1 MKKNDNK
8 NKVVVLGGG
17 INAMGIVRSFEKTDI
32 PVIVFSW
39 YKDSAM
45 VSRFCK
51 SGICP
56 NPMDKQSLIDFLIDF
71 GKKQSCKSILFATS
85 DLFLMPVVEHKEKL
99 SEFYHIPV
107 CDWNI
112 LSKLIEKEYL
122 YKFVGGLGIPCPKTI
137 NVYNIED
144 FEVIKRELALPLIIK
159 PSVNINFSRL
169 LGSKAFIIKSEE
181 ELEDIIS
188 RVSEANLCSE
198 KIIVQEYI
206 PGDPTELYT
215 ITSYANKEHEIT
227 GYSIGHKIRQFPPQ
241 TGTIVSGH
249 VVHVEEILEHAEK
262 FIKATKFYGI
272 SNIEFKKDSRD
283 GSYKLMEI
291 NPRTGLWNLSV
302 LESGVNLPM
311 QAYND
316 VLGIP
321 FEKSFNKNDELIWYI
336 WLVDLFYAVWGN
348 RKKGFHEY
356 AISYREWRKSVR
368 KKGVRSVDALFKWYD
383 PLPFFKG
390 LILKYR

>member
-1 MKKNDNK
+1 MKKNNSL
-8 NKVVVLGGG
+8 NKVVILGAG

-32 PVIVFSW
+32 PVVVMSW
-39 YKDSAM
+39 YIDSAM
-45 VSRFCK
+45 TSRFCK
-51 SGICP
+51 SEICP
-56 NPMDKQSLIDFLIDF
+56 NPFEKETLIKFLMDY
-71 GKKQSCKSILFATS
+71 GKKQSRKPVLFATS
-85 DLFLMPVVEHKEKL
+85 DLFLMPTVEHKDEL
-99 SEFYHIPV
+99 SQYYHIPV
-107 CDWNI
+107 CDWDI

-122 YKFVGGLGIPCPKTI
+122 YSFVEKLGIPCPKTI
-137 NVYNIED
+137 NVYKIED
-144 FEVIKRELALPLIIK
+144 FDVVRKDLTLPVIIK

-169 LGSKAFIIKSEE
+169 LGAKAFIIKTREE
-181 ELEDIIS
+181 FEDIIV
-188 RVSEANLCSE
+188 RIAEANLCSE

-206 PGDPTELYT
+206 PGEPTELYT

-249 VVHVEEILEHAEK
+249 VVHVEEILEHAEN

-302 LESGVNLPM
+302 LESGVNLPL

-316 VLGIP
+316 VLGKPI
-321 FEKSFNKNDELIWYI
+321 EKEFNKKDELIWYI
-336 WLVDLFYAVWGN
+336 LPIDMYYAVWGN
-348 RKKGFHEY
+348 KKKGYPEY
-356 AISYREWRKSVR
+356 ALTYREWRKSV
-368 KKGVRSVDALFKWYD
+368 KGARRVDALFKWYD
-383 PLPFFKG
+383 PMPFFRG
-390 LILKYR
+390 LMLKYR